1 MTEEN
6 VMKLVE
12 TIAPGDN
19 DEQYLIVSGS
29 NSRLYTRYN
38 PPLEF
43 QSSNAG
49 HELALCRLETYY
61 SFPNIDSSNNSLCVS
76 IDNGKN
82 WLHLLIPTGVYDIDA
97 INNVIHGLISNKNTN
112 DGKAKEKYF
121 ALRGNRNTL
130 KCELEIIKE
139 STIVDFNVENSIGQV
154 LGFKAKKYKGG
165 GKTYESENIVNIL
178 RVNSILVHCD
188 VVKPTRL
195 NGIFAPVIYSFFPN
209 VSPGQKIVHQPKH
222 LNYVPLAMNFI
233 SSMTSWITDQK
244 NNLLELNEQQLTL
257 TFHIRKRR

>member
-1 MTEEN
+1 MMEEN

-12 TIAPGDN
+12 NN

-43 QSSNAG
+43 QSLNTSY
-49 HELALCRLETYY
+49 ELALCRLETYY

-76 IDNGKN
+76 IDNGKT

-97 INNVIHGLISNKNTN
+97 INNVLQSLIVNKDTN
-112 DGKAKEKYF
+112 DRKGKEKYF
-121 ALRGNRNTL
+121 VLRGNRNTL
-130 KCELEIIKE
+130 KCELEIMKE
-139 STIVDFNVENSIGQV
+139 STIVDFNEENSIRQV

-165 GKTYESENIVNIL
+165 NKTYESENMVNIL

-188 VVKPTRL
+188 VVKPTRV